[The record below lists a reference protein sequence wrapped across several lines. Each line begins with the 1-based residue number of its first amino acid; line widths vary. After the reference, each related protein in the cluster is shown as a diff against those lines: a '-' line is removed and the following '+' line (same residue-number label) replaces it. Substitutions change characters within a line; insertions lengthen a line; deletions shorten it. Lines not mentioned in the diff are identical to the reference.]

1 MASSQSMLEQMLEAA
16 IRGGGLRAGE
26 EAGTRG
32 RPAPGGS
39 GNLGD
44 ILGSLLGGAAA
55 GAGSGAPTGQAGGL
69 GDILGS
75 ILGGLANGGA
85 GGEPETD
92 PASGRTQPRQRPPS
106 GLPQQQ
112 AEVSPG
118 SGMGDLARYG
128 GLAVIGVLAY
138 QALKRYQAQ
147 QGNEPEQT
155 AAGSDAAA
163 ALVPPPDSAFRPN
176 QARGG
181 PDALSG
187 VLVKAMVAATQA
199 DGVIDEEEQRRLLGR
214 LDQLGMGSIDRQA
227 LAEQLTTPIDP
238 DEISSAATSPEVGL
252 QIYAASVL
260 AVAVDTAEERR
271 YLDELAQA
279 LGIKPGLKAQVEQTL
294 GRA

>member
-55 GAGSGAPTGQAGGL
+55 GAGSGAATGQAGGL

-75 ILGGLANGGA
+75 ILGGGLANGEA

-106 GLPQQQ
+106 GSPQQQ
-112 AEVSPG
+112 AEISPG
-118 SGMGDLARYG
+118 PGMSDLARYG

-138 QALKRYQAQ
+138 
-147 QGNEPEQT
+147 
-155 AAGSDAAA
+155 
-163 ALVPPPDSAFRPN
+163 
-176 QARGG
+176 
-181 PDALSG
+181 
-187 VLVKAMVAATQA
+187 
-199 DGVIDEEEQRRLLGR
+199 
-214 LDQLGMGSIDRQA
+214 
-227 LAEQLTTPIDP
+227 
-238 DEISSAATSPEVGL
+238 
-252 QIYAASVL
+252 
-260 AVAVDTAEERR
+260 
-271 YLDELAQA
+271 
-279 LGIKPGLKAQVEQTL
+279 
-294 GRA
+294 